1 LELHVGESKTLA
13 KNAMDALIKDGI
25 EFEEVLLLKT
35 GNGNQKWMRC
45 IGKSKTINGELTKI
59 YGSFQDVDV
68 QKKSRI
74 ALVESENKF
83 RTILEAEPDCIKLLA
98 PNGNY

>member
-1 LELHVGESKTLA
+1 
-13 KNAMDALIKDGI
+13 MDALIKDGV

-35 GNGNQKWMRC
+35 EKETNDGRC

-59 YGSFQDVDV
+59 YGSFQDVMFK
-68 QKKSRI
+68 KKSRI

-83 RTILEAEPDCIKLLA
+83 RTILEVEPDCIKLLA
-98 PNGNY
+98 PNGNLLINAAGLND